1 MVNRIE
7 KIINCP
13 EIQGRKR
20 KGDILNSLK
29 MTKSCFIAAA
39 IALLAVFVAAP
50 AGAGDLNWKLRG
62 DYTYNVAGN
71 CAHAVCGQVIEANC
85 CVSPGN
91 PVDCDSTKPCKY
103 DCGSEAN
110 CCVSPGNPVGCA
122 SVVQPCTWGFNP
134 ATLALRVP
142 GKQKSYSYN
151 IQAVINFNGRGN
163 FTLNGEVL
171 VVRNSLGTA
180 PPDIPAN
187 QLDLDCDGTYKVD
200 SVGNGLFVDMTFAVC
215 IGKITSGLFGAW
227 GFTQKISGPVIVR
240 GRLDTVTG
248 SSSVIISN
256 TLKYMEELEVTAC
269 PGYPGLVGMKEQRI
283 CHNTG
288 SIVKLSPRNNW
299 FLNK

>member
-1 MVNRIE
+1 M
-7 KIINCP
+7 
-13 EIQGRKR
+13 
-20 KGDILNSLK
+20 
-29 MTKSCFIAAA
+29 
-39 IALLAVFVAAP
+39 
-50 AGAGDLNWKLRG
+50 
-62 DYTYNVAGN
+62 
-71 CAHAVCGQVIEANC
+71 
-85 CVSPGN
+85 
-91 PVDCDSTKPCKY
+91 
-103 DCGSEAN
+103 
-110 CCVSPGNPVGCA
+110 
-122 SVVQPCTWGFNP
+122 
-134 ATLALRVP
+134 LRVL
-142 GKQKSYSYN
+142 GSQKSYSYN
-151 IQAVINFNGRGN
+151 IQGLINFDGRGN

-171 VVRNSLGTA
+171 AIRSSLGTA
-180 PPDIPAN
+180 PPDIPVN
-187 QLDLDCDGTYKVD
+187 QLDLDCNGTYKVD